1 MPDEKLLNIFVY
13 KMSFFNLTLRYTNK
27 IKIRTLL
34 NKSKLAY
41 YESAGE
47 SDFH

>member
-13 KMSFFNLTLRYTNK
+13 KMSLFNLTLRYTNK